1 MTTAATFAVSRVQTL
16 HPHFWT
22 DKMSNRAVSCLRT
35 LGKLAVLF
43 WWVTQARV
51 GLAET
56 PLNALTAAEQRGGW
70 KLLFDGKTTNGW
82 RNYQRDAT
90 HSGWTISAG
99 TLHRAA
105 TAAGDLVTVN
115 QYRYFELSLE
125 YRISK
130 GGNSGIMFHVTEDAA
145 APWHTGPEIQ
155 IQDNLAGRDP
165 QKSGW
170 LYQLYK
176 PVKPAWAVRLEKQT
190 GRTTP
195 DVVDATRPAGQWNHV
210 YLRVAPTQSEVA
222 INGISYYYFRLGTD
236 DWKRRV
242 AASKFSGHK
251 GFGTSG
257 RGHICLQDHG
267 DSVSFRNIKL
277 RPLSEKGTV
286 SDPVDGTLAVQAVV
300 AFPGLKWE
308 GFNPIDAQ
316 GKVHRLRP
324 MVITHGH
331 DGSNRLFV
339 ATQRGAIHVFPNKP
353 STRRTKLFLDLSP
366 KVSDWKA
373 ANEEGLLGMALHP
386 KFADNG
392 RFYVYYSA
400 RTRPRSSIVSEFRV
414 SADDRNRAD
423 ANSERIVMR
432 IPQPY
437 PNHNGGSIAFG
448 PDGFLYIALGD
459 GGGRNDPLAHG
470 QNLSTWLGSILRI
483 DVDRRTPGRE
493 YAIPANNPFLQRESA
508 RPEIY
513 AYGLRNVWRMSFDR
527 QTGQLWAADV
537 GQDLWEEINVIRSGG
552 NYGWSIREAVYGF
565 GNLTSSNPDVPRD
578 PIWEY
583 DHQVG
588 KSITG
593 GLVYRGRAIP
603 QLAGQYVYADFVTGK
618 VWALNYD
625 HQRGRVVSN
634 KAIASDRMPV
644 LAFGDDEQGEIYL
657 TVESADGRFYRLQKL
672 DGKSSTP

>member
-1 MTTAATFAVSRVQTL
+1 MTCTVTFPASWRQTL
-16 HPHFWT
+16 HHVFWT
-22 DKMSNRAVSCLRT
+22 DNLPNRLLSCLKSWGVWT
-35 LGKLAVLF
+35 VLF
-43 WWVTQARV
+43 SSIAVPSNV
-51 GLAET
+51 LAEV

-70 KLLFDGKTTNGW
+70 KLLFDGKTTRGW
-82 RNYQRDAT
+82 RNYQRDT
-90 HSGWTISAG
+90 TSPGWSVSHGA
-99 TLHRAA
+99 LHRAA
-105 TAAGDLVTVN
+105 NAAGDLVTAE
-115 QYRYFELSLE
+115 QYRFFELSLE

-130 GGNSGIMFHVTEDAA
+130 GGNSGIMFHVTENGS

-176 PVKPAWAVRLEKQT
+176 PVKPAWALRLEKQT

-195 DVVDATRPAGQWNHV
+195 DIVDATRPAGQWNHV
-210 YLRVAPTQSEVA
+210 YLRVSPTRSEVA
-222 INGISYYYFRLGTD
+222 INGISYYYFQLGTA

-242 AASKFSGHK
+242 AASKFAKHSGCA
-251 GFGTSG
+251 TAG
-257 RGHICLQDHG
+257 RGHIALQDHG
-267 DSVSFRNIKL
+267 DSVAFRNIKL
-277 RPLSEKGTV
+277 RPLSEQGTV
-286 SDPVDGTLAVQAVV
+286 SDPIDGTLAVQAVV

-308 GFNPIDAQ
+308 GYDPIDSQ

-339 ATQRGAIHVFPNKP
+339 ATQRGAIHVFPNQP
-353 STRRTKLFLDLSP
+353 TTRQTRLFLDLTP
-366 KVSDWKA
+366 RVSDWKT
-373 ANEEGLLGMALHP
+373 ANEEGLLGMAMHP
-386 KFADNG
+386 QFAKNG

-400 RTRPRSSIVSEFRV
+400 RTGPRRSIVSEFRV

-423 ANSERIVMR
+423 ADSERILMQ

-459 GGGRNDPLAHG
+459 GGGRNDPLAQG

-483 DVDRRTPGRE
+483 DVDRRSSGRE
-493 YAIPANNPFLQRESA
+493 YAIPADNPFRKRGSA
-508 RPEIY
+508 QPEIY

-527 QTGQLWAADV
+527 QTGHLWAADV
-537 GQDLWEEINVIRSGG
+537 GQDLWEEINLIEAGG
-552 NYGWSIREAVYGF
+552 NYGWSVREAVYEF
-565 GNLTSSNPDVPRD
+565 GNLKSSSPDVPRD

-593 GLVYRGRAIP
+593 GLVYRGRAVP
-603 QLAGQYVYADFVTGK
+603 QLTGQYVYADFVTGK

-625 HQRGRVVSN
+625 HQRGRVISN
-634 KAIASDRMPV
+634 QAIASDRMPV

-657 TVESADGRFYRLQKL
+657 TVESADGRFYRLQQR
-672 DGKSSTP
+672 DGKTPSP